1 MNLILADKGIIDLD
15 IGRLVHTKEE
25 SAALSGV
32 KHLNVSGNELTKV
45 AGLLPLSA
53 LEHVNFSRNRIVSL
67 SGLPH
72 RLVSLD
78 VSRNN
83 LTSIEA
89 LSTLD
94 CLKNLDVSHNK
105 LNTLTGINPRAP
117 LKVLKASYNLIGS
130 LQGLRDVNPNT
141 LRSVSVDS
149 NYIKDPAE
157 LRTLMDFKHLVSLA
171 VGSNPF
177 TLLYPEFQRE
187 IAEAMPTLQSV
198 DGCATARL
206 ICGGDALP
214 QAPAPAVS
222 PRHIVRPQPQPHQQ
236 PQPLQQPLPLPRG
249 QQEAFASAISSMLG
263 RSAVTAQPHASV
275 SDAASFRSSQK
286 QRLQELI
293 ETPRRLPPP
302 SDASAPAAALP
313 HQQSV
318 LSFQPSHAA
327 HSPSTSTSAFA
338 AAPPQQPR
346 SSRAES
352 SVQGAADDDD
362 EHRVRKRLEVQVE
375 ELRRL
380 LSESQN
386 KCVRLDR
393 ETARLSEEVS
403 NCNRVITE
411 QRKAA
416 AELREENERLQRSS
430 QAMHRRTE
438 KVNREFKY
446 AHQMN
451 LALRQQLAEGPHQQL
466 STAAAAAGTGAG
478 AAAAASGHAASFR
491 GPAATS
497 HLRSQTANARGGGET
512 APTTAYNTTVSHSY
526 KNLDVQQ
533 AAALLAVPPP
543 PTQRQTASR
552 RHGSAGGG
560 AAYNS
565 SLLSH
570 GSRAADSTVSG
581 GSRRRAQTPP
591 AKPASPAASGGG
603 GGGGGSWN
611 SGAPPVASNSLFG
624 GVGGGG
630 GGGAAAAVGSSS
642 GGGSEAGERE
652 SLGPTP
658 RSIGGL
664 TALLQAVLD
673 EPTRSVSAGG
683 AERSGSVGSPQFR
696 GGSPEFSAAPARTL
710 THTSPAKSAATEY

>member
-1 MNLILADKGIIDLD
+1 M
-15 IGRLVHTKEE
+15 
-25 SAALSGV
+25 
-32 KHLNVSGNELTKV
+32 
-45 AGLLPLSA
+45 
-53 LEHVNFSRNRIVSL
+53 NFSRNRIVSL
-67 SGLPH
+67 SGIPH

-105 LNTLTGINPRAP
+105 LSVLTGINPRAP

-130 LQGLRDVNPNT
+130 LQGLRDVNSNT
-141 LRSVSVDS
+141 LRSISVDS
-149 NYIKDPAE
+149 NYIKEPEE

-177 TLLYPEFQRE
+177 TLRYPEFQRE
-187 IAEAMPTLQSV
+187 IAEAIPTLQSV

-206 ICGGDALP
+206 MYADDVLP

-222 PRHIVRPQPQPHQQ
+222 PRHIVRPQPHQHQHQQ
-236 PQPLQQPLPLPRG
+236 PLPRG
-249 QQEAFASAISSMLG
+249 QQEAVASAISSMLG

-275 SDAASFRSSQK
+275 SDTASYRSQK
-286 QRLQELI
+286 LRLQELLD
-293 ETPRRLPPP
+293 TPRRLPPP
-302 SDASAPAAALP
+302 SDVSGSAAGLP

-318 LSFQPSHAA
+318 LSHQPSQHAA
-327 HSPSTSTSAFA
+327 SSASA
-338 AAPPQQPR
+338 SAPPQQPR
-346 SSRAES
+346 SRAES
-352 SVQGAADDDD
+352 SVQGTDDD
-362 EHRVRKRLEVQVE
+362 EHRWRKRLEVQVE

-380 LSESQN
+380 LSESQS

-393 ETARLSEEVS
+393 ESTRLADEVS

-411 QRKAA
+411 QRRAA

-438 KVNREFKY
+438 KVSREFKY

-451 LALRQQLAEGPHQQL
+451 LALRQQLSEGPHQQM
-466 STAAAAAGTGAG
+466 SAAAAAAAAGT
-478 AAAAASGHAASFR
+478 AAASSGGNAALSR
-491 GPAATS
+491 GPAATG
-497 HLRSQTANARGGGET
+497 HLRSHTANARGGGEG

-543 PTQRQTASR
+543 PTRRQTASR
-552 RHGSAGGG
+552 RHGSAGGGGGG

-570 GSRAADSTVSG
+570 GSRAADSGLSG

-591 AKPASPAASGGG
+591 AKPASPAASGSGG
-603 GGGGGSWN
+603 GGWN
-611 SGAPPVASNSLFG
+611 SGAPPVASNSMLFG
-624 GVGGGG
+624 GLSGGGGGGG
-630 GGGAAAAVGSSS
+630 GGGAAGGSSGS
-642 GGGSEAGERE
+642 GSEAGE

-658 RSIGGL
+658 RSVGGL
-664 TALLQAVLD
+664 TALLQAALD
-673 EPTRSVSAGG
+673 EPTRSASASAGG
-683 AERSGSVGSPQFR
+683 AERSGSVGSPLFR
-696 GGSPEFSAAPARTL
+696 GGSPEFSAVPARTL
-710 THTSPAKSAATEY
+710 THTSPAKSAAAEY